1 MMLTWITLAPLG
13 ALSIPN
19 PLATAA
25 AAAAADDTVT
35 LWDMS
40 LEEDAEAE
48 AVLGGGKVGGGDA
61 ERATPSQLLFIH
73 AGQED
78 MKEARF
84 HAQLRAAEQ
93 HQGALRKVSLY
104 VLLY

>member
-40 LEEDAEAE
+40 LVEDAEAE
-48 AVLGGGKVGGGDA
+48 AAHTAMARRRRQGRRVLA
-61 ERATPSQLLFIH
+61 
-73 AGQED
+73 
-78 MKEARF
+78 
-84 HAQLRAAEQ
+84 
-93 HQGALRKVSLY
+93 
-104 VLLY
+104 